1 MLAAKTIEKLNQLNS
16 SRESI
21 LSGTKAEV
29 LEFDR
34 NNFSHLS
41 TKMDAKACSLVK
53 ENIFMFTKETQLLH
67 IEYFAVFTSIIT
79 TCKVNKFSQ
88 CRTHKCKRVWVENK
102 LYNLSYQI

>member
-1 MLAAKTIEKLNQLNS
+1 MLAAKTTEKLNQLNS

-41 TKMDAKACSLVK
+41 TNMAQKHAL
-53 ENIFMFTKETQLLH
+53 
-67 IEYFAVFTSIIT
+67 
-79 TCKVNKFSQ
+79 
-88 CRTHKCKRVWVENK
+88 
-102 LYNLSYQI
+102 